1 MKMPGNMKNMM
12 KQAEKMKAEMDKLQE
27 QAGDKLVE
35 AVSGGGMVKVTAKAK
50 GEIISVLID
59 DEVIASQD
67 KEMIQDLIQVAIN
80 DALNKGQEA
89 IKDEM
94 SKAAISSRIIE
105 LVAETI
111 NEKSK

>member
-35 AVSGGGMVKVTAKAK
+35 AVSGGGMGKVTAKAK

-94 SKAAISSRIIE
+94 SKAAISMGIPPG
-105 LVAETI
+105 LL
-111 NEKSK
+111 